1 VSNNDPGTPTGA
13 WDLPWTRR
21 QPARLVRRAVVGA
34 VVRPGV
40 AVLARPRVQGREHL
54 AGLGSPALFCAN
66 HHSHADTPVLVA
78 AIPAPWRHHL
88 AVGAAADNFFTN
100 PVVAG
105 LSAVTVGAIP
115 VERNRVS
122 RRSLDLA
129 AEVIDDGWSLVLYPE
144 GQRSPEGEGRP
155 FRGGAAYLSLRCSVP
170 VVPVFLEGTGNLL
183 ASGTWLPRPTTTT
196 VTFGPP
202 LRPAA
207 GDNARR
213 LNRRIEAAVAALA
226 RERSSSWTPGPVTD
240 PETSG
245 GTGPGGDANPG
256 GGGPPA

>member
-1 VSNNDPGTPTGA
+1 
-13 WDLPWTRR
+13 
-21 QPARLVRRAVVGA
+21 
-34 VVRPGV
+34 VRPGV

-54 AGLGSPALFCAN
+54 TNLGSPLLFCAN

-78 AIPAPWRHHL
+78 AIPGPWRHHL

-129 AEVIDDGWSLVLYPE
+129 AEVIGDGWSLVLYPE
-144 GQRSPEGEGRP
+144 GRRSPEGEGRP
-155 FRGGAAYLSLRCSVP
+155 FRAGAAYLSLRCGVP

-196 VTFGPP
+196 VTFGPA

-207 GDNARR
+207 GETARR
-213 LNRRIEAAVAALA
+213 LNRRIEEAVAALA
-226 RERSSSWTPGPVTD
+226 QERASSWTPGEDPDTGSGTD
-240 PETSG
+240 AGAGDG
-245 GTGPGGDANPG
+245 GA
-256 GGGPPA
+256 PA